1 MQTQIQHAIQDDY
14 AADYAWCYG
23 CGRLNEHDYHLRT
36 GWEGDNTVTY
46 YEPRKEHTAI
56 PGFVYGG
63 LIASIIDC
71 HGTGS
76 AALALHRKNGHEPG
90 DEDEQ
95 TRFVTCSLKKDFLK
109 SRAEKAIL
117 KAIGIVEE
125 IQPNKWVVHKELYA
139 NDTLCAKGEV
149 KAAVMPDT
157 FMQKK

>member
-1 MQTQIQHAIQDDY
+1 
-14 AADYAWCYG
+14 
-23 CGRLNEHDYHLRT
+23 
-36 GWEGDNTVTY
+36 
-46 YEPRKEHTAI
+46 KEHTAI

-76 AALALHRKNGHEPG
+76 AALALHRINGHEPVVG
-90 DEDEQ
+90 VEPP
-95 TRFVTCSLKKDFLK
+95 RYVKASLKTNFLK
-109 SRAEKAIL
+109 PTPEKAIL

-125 IQPNKWVVHKELYA
+125 IHPKKWVVHTELYA

-149 KAAVMPDT
+149 IAAVMPDT